1 MLYALVASDC
11 DFAVDV
17 FVESAAAERALADA
31 VADEPDFSRLLSVIA
46 LPLAESRAPGWVR
59 AQAASS

>member
-17 FVESAAAERALADA
+17 FVDRERAERALAAA
-31 VADEPDFSRLLSVIA
+31 VTDEPDFADLLTVFP
-46 LPLAESRAPGWVR
+46 LPLEASRAPAWIRV
-59 AQAASS
+59 QAASS